1 MNRKI
6 NLLTLMIIAYSIII
20 CATFKKDELSNSF
33 STVKSN
39 SQPTKTQIVKP
50 VSNDKITASVSPVV
64 NVNQ

>member
-1 MNRKI
+1 
-6 NLLTLMIIAYSIII
+6 MIIAYSIII

-39 SQPTKTQIVKP
+39 TQPTKTRIVKP